1 MLSFDITDRSIR
13 IIRGS
18 ESNGNIS
25 IRSAVTIEL
34 EEEVIVN
41 GHVQDVSRLAMIIN
55 GVLKENKM
63 PDKEAIVAISS
74 NLTIFKELQIPKAKE
89 SEFSKMVK
97 SEMQSAIGNDE
108 NYSTSYIIVNDGSLE
123 DEKGGKGKKK
133 KEEDTSSGEKVTVLA
148 TACPYEVVENY
159 KKVFSILSISL
170 KSIMIGCNCITK
182 VLLSGDKNISA
193 KMPLLAVQIDKSF
206 ISLNIYENNQL
217 SFSRFTSIDPADYDD
232 PDDYVFQAASE
243 NIFRMLQFQ
252 KNRNINSQITN
263 VVIYGDTTEYER
275 LSEALSSQMDIITDM
290 IKVPN
295 HVKGYQNIEFSLYAN
310 AVGALYQRSD
320 KEKVNLLESDTVNN
334 SKLKSDESFKLMLL
348 GAICAPAAVVAV
360 ITIILASVNASINSK
375 VDKITAEINSQ
386 QTIDSLAKFDA
397 RTLAL
402 QNVNNYATMIQNA
415 NDAYN
420 TRPSFQQEV
429 LDDLDA
435 TLAAAADE
443 AGVKDALYPSYE
455 YADGVISV
463 SISATLPDDKAPN
476 FPALLIQKLEES
488 GKYCEGIQYTGY
500 TISEET
506 QGEEG
511 KEKTIRKVSF
521 ALTVSLKPVEIQIDE
536 SDIPTDST
544 DDQTSQT
551 EEQTQE

>member
-108 NYSTSYIIVNDGSLE
+108 NYSTSYIIVNDGSPE

-182 VLLSGDKNISA
+182 VLL
-193 KMPLLAVQIDKSF
+193 
-206 ISLNIYENNQL
+206 
-217 SFSRFTSIDPADYDD
+217 
-232 PDDYVFQAASE
+232 
-243 NIFRMLQFQ
+243 
-252 KNRNINSQITN
+252 
-263 VVIYGDTTEYER
+263 
-275 LSEALSSQMDIITDM
+275 
-290 IKVPN
+290 
-295 HVKGYQNIEFSLYAN
+295 
-310 AVGALYQRSD
+310 
-320 KEKVNLLESDTVNN
+320 
-334 SKLKSDESFKLMLL
+334 
-348 GAICAPAAVVAV
+348 
-360 ITIILASVNASINSK
+360 
-375 VDKITAEINSQ
+375 
-386 QTIDSLAKFDA
+386 
-397 RTLAL
+397 
-402 QNVNNYATMIQNA
+402 
-415 NDAYN
+415 
-420 TRPSFQQEV
+420 
-429 LDDLDA
+429 
-435 TLAAAADE
+435 
-443 AGVKDALYPSYE
+443 
-455 YADGVISV
+455 
-463 SISATLPDDKAPN
+463 
-476 FPALLIQKLEES
+476 
-488 GKYCEGIQYTGY
+488 
-500 TISEET
+500 
-506 QGEEG
+506 
-511 KEKTIRKVSF
+511 
-521 ALTVSLKPVEIQIDE
+521 
-536 SDIPTDST
+536 
-544 DDQTSQT
+544 
-551 EEQTQE
+551 

>member
-97 SEMQSAIGNDE
+97 AEMQSAIGNDE
-108 NYSTSYIIVNDGSLE
+108 NYSTSYIIVSDGKLE
-123 DEKGGKGKKK
+123 DEKGGKKK

-320 KEKVNLLESDTVNN
+320 KERVNLLESDTVNN

-511 KEKTIRKVSF
+511 KEKTTRKVSF

>member
-1 MLSFDITDRSIR
+1 M
-13 IIRGS
+13 
-18 ESNGNIS
+18 
-25 IRSAVTIEL
+25 
-34 EEEVIVN
+34 
-41 GHVQDVSRLAMIIN
+41 
-55 GVLKENKM
+55 
-63 PDKEAIVAISS
+63 
-74 NLTIFKELQIPKAKE
+74 
-89 SEFSKMVK
+89 
-97 SEMQSAIGNDE
+97 
-108 NYSTSYIIVNDGSLE
+108 
-123 DEKGGKGKKK
+123 
-133 KEEDTSSGEKVTVLA
+133 
-148 TACPYEVVENY
+148 
-159 KKVFSILSISL
+159 
-170 KSIMIGCNCITK
+170 
-182 VLLSGDKNISA
+182 
-193 KMPLLAVQIDKSF
+193 
-206 ISLNIYENNQL
+206 
-217 SFSRFTSIDPADYDD
+217 
-232 PDDYVFQAASE
+232 
-243 NIFRMLQFQ
+243 
-252 KNRNINSQITN
+252 
-263 VVIYGDTTEYER
+263 
-275 LSEALSSQMDIITDM
+275 
-290 IKVPN
+290 
-295 HVKGYQNIEFSLYAN
+295 
-310 AVGALYQRSD
+310 YQRSD

-360 ITIILASVNASINSK
+360 ITIILASVNASINNK

-455 YADGVISV
+455 YADGVIS
-463 SISATLPDDKAPN
+463 DDKAPN

>member
-97 SEMQSAIGNDE
+97 AEMQSAIGNDE

-123 DEKGGKGKKK
+123 DEKGGKGKK

-310 AVGALYQRSD
+310 AVGALYQRSE

-488 GKYCEGIQYTGY
+488 GKYCEGIEYTGY